1 MKIKIMGAPHPKMMA
16 GPKRLSYLFGML
28 CCLFLTTHSHAQEQK
43 VVVVQ
48 DSVLPIDL
56 LEVIVISSHKTA
68 LEHNSH
74 TKPLSTLDEYL
85 EASQKVNMIKRGA
98 YA

>member
-1 MKIKIMGAPHPKMMA
+1 MVVGS
-16 GPKRLSYLFGML
+16 KRLSYIFGML
-28 CCLFLTTHSHAQEQK
+28 CCLFLAPQGHAQDLK
-43 VVVVQ
+43 VEIEQ

-56 LEVIVISSHKTA
+56 LEVIVISSYNKA

-85 EASQKVNMIKRGA
+85 ADNRVPRTVIR
-98 YA
+98 